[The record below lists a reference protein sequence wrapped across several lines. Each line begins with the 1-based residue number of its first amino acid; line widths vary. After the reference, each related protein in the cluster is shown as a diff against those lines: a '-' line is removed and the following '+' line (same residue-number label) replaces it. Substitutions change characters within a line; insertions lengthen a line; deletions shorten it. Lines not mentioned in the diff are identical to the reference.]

1 MKNRFL
7 SLLALAAVTAPA
19 AFAVGTADA
28 SVSGGLDNTSATFA
42 LIKPVA
48 IGIVVFLIARKLLR
62 KV

>member
-1 MKNRFL
+1 MKNKVL
-7 SLLALAAVTAPA
+7 ALLALTPMIAAQ
-19 AFAVGTADA
+19 AFAVGTAD
-28 SVSGGLDNTSATFA
+28 SDVSGGLDNTSATFA

>member
-1 MKNRFL
+1 MKNKV
-7 SLLALAAVTAPA
+7 LAIAAVLPLAVTQ
-19 AFAVGTADA
+19 AFAVGTADTD
-28 SVSGGLDNTSATFA
+28 VSGGLDNTSATFA